1 MTLFERSRTAA
12 DASRDIIWQGN
23 CNSTDQYSIC
33 KVTDQTA
40 DSTFALLRSTIA
52 IEYPVSNCPAKSGAA
67 SFTRL
72 YRKRCRGGVCGIS
85 VCGAS
90 DRVLAFT
97 VSQDLPWATQEESG
111 PFQRVTS
118 QPIRLSRH

>member
-1 MTLFERSRTAA
+1 MPKRLPLGTNPNQSVRSPLAVTVEAPTFVYLFQWRAFERSRTAA

-52 IEYPVSNCPAKSGAA
+52 IEYPISNCPAKSGAA
-67 SFTRL
+67 SFKRL
-72 YRKRCRGGVCGIS
+72 
-85 VCGAS
+85 
-90 DRVLAFT
+90 
-97 VSQDLPWATQEESG
+97 P
-111 PFQRVTS
+111 
-118 QPIRLSRH
+118 